1 MPAYKWLSA
10 RSRLLRR
17 SLKTKLLIAL
27 FAIGFLPYLFI
38 LLYTLNWGQEKIIQ
52 SITQTQ
58 YAQVD
63 KIKHDVQQQM
73 TSLKRE
79 VTFLSQLEVMDD
91 MVVGDIDKRISRL
104 LMQKKRDM
112 NLDLELLAVNPDN
125 TIIAAS
131 SLEELQQ
138 PFQS

>member
-1 MPAYKWLSA
+1 
-10 RSRLLRR
+10 
-17 SLKTKLLIAL
+17 
-27 FAIGFLPYLFI
+27 
-38 LLYTLNWGQEKIIQ
+38 
-52 SITQTQ
+52 
-58 YAQVD
+58 
-63 KIKHDVQQQM
+63 M

-79 VTFLSQLEVMDD
+79 VTFLPQLEVMDD